1 MYKSTSTLFR
11 TAAMAVLLFVGLLSA
26 GAATI
31 TYKLTT
37 HEVFGVSQELTG
49 TASVSAGADLL
60 NNMPQALWR
69 AYTTYKFYSDAAL
82 TQEITEAP
90 AEDATV
96 YVGYVFDP
104 YFIPS
109 IEGED
114 PVWLYLRG
122 YNNRG
127 DATFLLYKK
136 KNTQDVYG
144 WKYESGVMPKPGTN
158 NQMDEANHH
167 KWAIYGDGFNLQIKL
182 NDADEDL
189 WLVWRD
195 ATPSLFNPNP
205 KPNVRVSERPDKG
218 WQLYANAATNSKF
231 PNGGMASLVVP
242 DTDPKYVFELTD
254 VDGVCHTT
262 KLDDSNFKYT
272 DQNVLYGV
280 QQGNM
285 NYNNEVWWL
294 TVFATPTMDTNPIIY
309 HVTYK
314 ILMGY
319 DNLKQRGNDIYE
331 QKTSTAM
338 EPKLDDKYKL
348 ADTEEYKYAYYYF
361 KDPEL
366 TEMWEPGETMPT
378 DQNTIVYVLEDRVIT
393 TTWKTLSLPVELDPK
408 TINMEVL
415 EYTSVQTTLSPN
427 GGYNFHLVF
436 TPTDL
441 IEEDKPYLYRFV
453 DAGETIVARF
463 NEMLNSDFFN
473 DYISEG
479 ETPIEVPQIDPAYPE
494 VQVIMKGA
502 FENIELTPMV
512 EDDDPYYFYF
522 GYNSVQQ
529 VYKFYPVTKKNVT
542 MTPWKCYFFAVGV
555 PEGSSVGISM
565 DDTIDGISQFVV
577 NTDMGKTSNKGVYN
591 LNGQLINNN
600 GSTVGLPAGIYMV
613 NGKKMIVK

>member
-1 MYKSTSTLFR
+1 MTIFTKTMRFLVTLILL
-11 TAAMAVLLFVGLLSA
+11 TAGISMK
-26 GAATI
+26 AATI
-31 TYKLTT
+31 TYSLTT
-37 HEVFGVSQELTG
+37 HEVFGYSYDITG
-49 TASVSAGADLL
+49 TASLSAGDNLL
-60 NNMPQALWR
+60 DNMPQAFWR
-69 AYTTYKFYSDAAL
+69 AYTTYKFFSDAAM

-90 AEDATV
+90 SGNATV
-96 YVGYVFDP
+96 YVDYVFDP

-122 YNNRG
+122 YNYTG
-127 DATFLLYKK
+127 KATFLLYKK
-136 KNTQDVYG
+136 KNTDDVYG

-195 ATPSLFNPNP
+195 ATPSFFNPNP
-205 KPNVRVSERPDKG
+205 KPNVRVSERPQKG

-262 KLDDSNFKYT
+262 KLDDSEFKYT

-294 TVFATPTMDTNPIIY
+294 TVFATPTMATNPIIY

-331 QKTSTAM
+331 QKTSTAK
-338 EPKLDDKYKL
+338 EPNLADEYKL
-348 ADTEEYKYAYYYF
+348 ADTDEYKYTYYYF

-366 TEMWEPGETMPT
+366 TEMWMPGETMPT
-378 DQNTIVYVLEDRVIT
+378 NENTIVYVLEDRAIS
-393 TTWKTLSLPVELDPK
+393 TTWKTLSLPAGFNPAL
-408 TINMEVL
+408 INMEVL
-415 EYTSVQTTLSPN
+415 EYTSLTTTLATT
-427 GGYNFHLVF
+427 GGYNFQLHF
-436 TPTDL
+436 TPID
-441 IEEDKPYLYRFV
+441 EVVEDKPYLYRFV
-453 DAGETIVARF
+453 DAGETIVAKF
-463 NEMLNSDFFN
+463 NEYLGSDFFN
-473 DYISEG
+473 SFISEG
-479 ETPIEVPQIDPAYPE
+479 ETPIEVPQIDPAYPD

-502 FENIELTPMV
+502 FENVELTPQV
-512 EDDDPYYFYF
+512 EEEDPLYFYF
-522 GYNSVQQ
+522 GYNSVQE
-529 VYKFYPVTKKNVT
+529 VYKFYPVTKNNVT

-555 PEGSSVGISM
+555 PEGSSVSFGM
-565 DDTIDGISQFVV
+565 DDAVDGITAVS
-577 NTDMGKTSNKGVYN
+577 TEMGKNTSKGVYN
-591 LNGQLINNN
+591 INGQLVNTN

-613 NGKKMIVK
+613 NGKKLVVK